1 MKTITIL
8 LLGFVALGNSLWIG
22 GCDSTTPYLEGSNL
36 DLSRY
41 QVFGIQA
48 SSPQG
53 RPDQTFT
60 LTLHDFHPYLDDL
73 TYQWKVCLALDGTS
87 SEGLTCLDQF
97 LEIKL
102 DEITP
107 RITLDLSPQGID
119 LRQRVE
125 QFTRSRY
132 MEYLEETHTGGVP
145 ADLGGRMTGSP
156 RGGQQGGE
164 QDSMNEDEEILS
176 FETFIHTRYPMLD
189 LNQGMTLY
197 VIAQSGAVKE
207 GLITTVKRLHL
218 LDLKGSLPLS
228 YNPTIQSWALYETE
242 VRYPFPV
249 CQSQKPTQTGQTSNI
264 KLRETILAETVSKK
278 ECSFH
283 EGSLLNV
290 DVELTP
296 SSYVNINETQND
308 QGQTLSVLEQKSI
321 NPQKLEYSWYLVG
334 QHARPPFTRGQPVG
348 QFPLIKRVGPTEL
361 IITVRDGRGGF
372 AIARHQFTLVA
383 NQNIVF

>member
-1 MKTITIL
+1 MKIMTVFLIRFFIL
-8 LLGFVALGNSLWIG
+8 GSSVWIS
-22 GCDSTTPYLEGSNL
+22 GCESNTPYFEASNL
-36 DLSRY
+36 DLSKY
-41 QVFGIQA
+41 QVFGIQS

-87 SEGLTCLDQF
+87 TEGLTCLDEF

-107 RITLDLSPQGID
+107 RITLDLSSQGID
-119 LRQRVE
+119 LRRRIE
-125 QFTRSRY
+125 QFTQRRY
-132 MEYLEETHTGGVP
+132 IEYLEANSAGG
-145 ADLGGRMTGSP
+145 ALANLGGQPATVSE
-156 RGGQQGGE
+156 GGQQDGGQLFADD
-164 QDSMNEDEEILS
+164 QDILS
-176 FETFIHTRYPMLD
+176 FESFIQFYYPMLN

-197 VIAQSGAVKE
+197 VIAQSGAIKE

-218 LDLKGSLPLS
+218 LDLEGALPLS
-228 YNPTIQSWALYETE
+228 YNPTIQSWPLYETE

-249 CQSQKPTQTGQTSNI
+249 CQSETPNRLDQTSNI
-264 KLRETILAETVSKK
+264 KLRETILAETISKK

-283 EGSLLNV
+283 EGALLNV

-296 SSYVNINETQND
+296 SSYVSINKTQND
-308 QGQTLSVLEQKSI
+308 QGQMVSILEQKST

-334 QHARPPFTRGQPVG
+334 QHARPPFTQGQSVG
-348 QFPLIKRVGPTEL
+348 HFPLIKRVGPTEL

-383 NQNIVF
+383 NQNIIF